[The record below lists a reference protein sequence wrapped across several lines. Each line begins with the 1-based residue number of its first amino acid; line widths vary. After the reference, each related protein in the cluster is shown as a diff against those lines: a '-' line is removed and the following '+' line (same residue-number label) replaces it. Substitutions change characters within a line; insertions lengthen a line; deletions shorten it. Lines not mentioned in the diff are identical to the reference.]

1 MSYMQRR
8 ARPAKG
14 KLRVRSGPGLMLT
27 TGLMLTMAA
36 PTATAQTAPVQT
48 DTITLEEIVVTAR
61 RRSEALQDT
70 PVAVSAF
77 TAEAL
82 EARSVETLDNIARFT
97 PNIRFDGAAA
107 LSGGNYNATVFI
119 RGIGQNDFAIFSDPG
134 VGFYV
139 DGVYYARS
147 IGGIM
152 DAVDLASVEVLRGPQ
167 GTLFGKNTIGGAV
180 LINTQRPTD
189 ELSGRVELTTGR
201 FDRLDV
207 KGTVNVPLADGK
219 VLTRLSV
226 SSLNRDGYAKRLSD
240 GQDMGDRNADS
251 ARLQITTNVTE
262 DIDFHLVGDMTR
274 AREHSA
280 PNKLLAVA
288 PAPGLTG
295 VPFLVNYNN
304 LVAPT
309 RGVTAPN
316 GQRTLNSSFITD
328 SPFTTWGTGP
338 NVNDLDLWGVAGTLT
353 WNLGNVEAKS
363 ITAYRELE
371 ATFAR
376 DGDNTPFTYR
386 ETFNDDDQWQFSQEV
401 QLSGDAMDG
410 RFTWIGGVYY
420 FTEEGTDNARAD
432 LAIGLW
438 PPLGPPLSP
447 ATLILNRID
456 NTSYAVFGQGNFK
469 LTDDLSVTAGARW
482 NRDKKWISVFNR
494 RQRDQLVF
502 TDVQR
507 SGNWNAFTPKLG
519 LEYKAGDDA
528 LLYASAG
535 KGFKSGG
542 YNARPL
548 ADASEVTQYEPET
561 IWTYEVGAKTGWLDN
576 RLIVNVAG
584 YLSKYD
590 NIQLTVNQTPR
601 NFVANAAKGTI
612 KGAELEVRAKPAKG
626 LDFDLAL
633 GYTDAKYDEVGTGLG
648 PTQVLPI
655 TKAAK
660 FVKTPKWTASTGLQ
674 YTYSL
679 GDGSTLSLR
688 GDLSAYSKFYNDV
701 ANTELVAQSGYG
713 IVNSRLTYTSPD
725 DSWTL
730 ALFATNLTDRRYFV
744 SGNASAAFG
753 LAEVSYGRP
762 REWGVTLG
770 AKF

>member
-8 ARPAKG
+8 ARPAKATIYAHT
-14 KLRVRSGPGLMLT
+14 LPGLLLT
-27 TGLMLTMAA
+27 TGLMPVMAV

-48 DTITLEEIVVTAR
+48 ETLTLEEIVVTAR

-189 ELSGRVELTTGR
+189 TLSGRVELTTGR

-207 KGTVNVPLADGK
+207 KGTINVPLADGK

-262 DIDFHLVGDMTR
+262 DIDFHLVGDVTR

-309 RGVTAPN
+309 RGVIAPN
-316 GQRTLNSSFITD
+316 GQRTLNSSFVTD

-338 NVNDLDLWGVAGTLT
+338 NVNDLDLWGLAGTLT
-353 WNLGNVEAKS
+353 WNLGTVEIKS
-363 ITAYRELE
+363 ITAYRELQ

-386 ETFNDDDQWQFSQEV
+386 ETFNDDDQWQVSQEV
-401 QLSGDAMDG
+401 QLSGDAIDG

-420 FTEEGTDNARAD
+420 FTEEGSDVARAD
-432 LAIGLW
+432 LAMGLW

-469 LTDDLSVTAGARW
+469 LTDDLSFTAGARW

-494 RQRDQLVF
+494 RQRDQVVF

-507 SGNWNAFTPKLG
+507 SSDWNAFTPKLG
-519 LEYKAGDDA
+519 VEYKAGADA
-528 LLYASAG
+528 MLYASAG

-548 ADASEVTQYEPET
+548 VDASEVTQYEPET

-601 NFVANAAKGTI
+601 NFVANAAQGTI

-626 LDFDLAL
+626 LDFDLAV

-674 YTYSL
+674 YTHDL

-725 DSWTL
+725 ESWTL
-730 ALFATNLTDRRYFV
+730 ALFATNVTDRRYFV
-744 SGNASAAFG
+744 SGNASGAFG

>member
-1 MSYMQRR
+1 MAIAERR
-8 ARPAKG
+8 ACPANG
-14 KLRVRSGPGLMLT
+14 DLRAHSIHRLLLS
-27 TGLMLTMAA
+27 TGLMLAMAA
-36 PTATAQTAPVQT
+36 PVAAQTAPAQN
-48 DTITLEEIVVTAR
+48 DGGTLEEIVVTAR

-70 PVAVSAF
+70 PVAVTAF

-82 EARSVETLDNIARFT
+82 ESRSVETLDNIARFT

-152 DAVDLASVEVLRGPQ
+152 DAVDLQSVEVLRGPQ

-207 KGTVNVPLADGK
+207 KGVVNVPLADGK

-251 ARLQITTNVTE
+251 ARLQISTNVTE
-262 DIDFHLVGDMTR
+262 DINFHLVGDVTR

-280 PNKLLAVA
+280 PNKLLAIA

-316 GQRTLNSSFITD
+316 GQKTLNNSFITD
-328 SPFTTWGTGP
+328 SPFTTWATGP
-338 NVNDLDLWGVAGTLT
+338 NVNDLDLWGLAGTLT

-363 ITAYRELE
+363 ITAYRELQ

-401 QLSGDAMDG
+401 QLSGDGMDG
-410 RFTWIGGVYY
+410 RFTWVGGVYY
-420 FTEEGTDNARAD
+420 FTEEGTDDARAD
-432 LAIGLW
+432 LAMGLW
-438 PPLGPPLSP
+438 PPLGPALSP
-447 ATLILNRID
+447 ATLILNHID

-494 RQRDQLVF
+494 RQRDQVVF

-507 SGNWNAFTPKLG
+507 SGKWNAFTPKLG
-519 LEYKAGDDA
+519 LEYKASEDA

-626 LDFDLAL
+626 LDFDLAV
-633 GYTDAKYDEVGTGLG
+633 GYTDAQYDEVGSGLG

-674 YTYSL
+674 YTHAMA
-679 GDGSTLSLR
+679 DGSTLSLR

-713 IVNSRLTYTSPD
+713 IINSRLTYTAPD

-730 ALFATNLTDRRYFV
+730 ALFATNLADRRYFV
-744 SGNASAAFG
+744 SGNASGAFG

>member
-27 TGLMLTMAA
+27 TGLMLTMAV
-36 PTATAQTAPVQT
+36 PTATAQTAPAQT

-410 RFTWIGGVYY
+410 RFSWIGGVYY

-469 LTDDLSVTAGARW
+469 LTDDLSVTTGARW

>member
-1 MSYMQRR
+1 MFYRDHRSMPVA
-8 ARPAKG
+8 ARPRAHSSKM
-14 KLRVRSGPGLMLT
+14 KKSIAVALAL
-27 TGLMLTMAA
+27 AA
-36 PTATAQTAPVQT
+36 AVPVGAQQA
-48 DTITLEEIVVTAR
+48 DDGALEEIVVTAR
-61 RRSEALQDT
+61 RRSESLQTT
-70 PVAVSAF
+70 PVAVTAF

-82 EARSVETLDNIARFT
+82 ESRNVDTLDNIAKFT

-152 DAVDLASVEVLRGPQ
+152 DAVDLQSVEVLRGPQ

-180 LINTQRPTD
+180 LINTQRPTED
-189 ELSGRVELTTGR
+189 FGGRVEVTGGR
-201 FDRLDV
+201 FNRFDA
-207 KGTVNVPLADGK
+207 KGTLNVPLADGK
-219 VLTRLSV
+219 LLTRLSV

-240 GQDMGDRNADS
+240 GEDMGNRNADS
-251 ARLQITTNVTE
+251 ARLQMQTDLAENVT
-262 DIDFHLVGDMTR
+262 FHIVGDVTR

-295 VPFLVNYNN
+295 VPFLTNYNQ
-304 LVAPT
+304 LVAPS
-309 RGVTAPN
+309 RGVVAPN

-328 SPFTTWGTGP
+328 SPYTTWATGP
-338 NVNDLDLWGVAGTLT
+338 NINNLDLWGVAGTLN
-353 WNLGNVEAKS
+353 WDLGGAEVKS
-363 ITAYRELE
+363 ITAYRKLE
-371 ATFAR
+371 AVFGR

-386 ETFNDDDQWQFSQEV
+386 ETFNDDEQWQFSQEL
-401 QLSGDAMDG
+401 QISGDSFDG
-410 RFTWIGGVYY
+410 RVTWIGGLYY
-420 FTEEGTDNARAD
+420 FTEEGSDQARAD

-447 ATLILNRID
+447 ATRILNKID
-456 NTSYAVFGQGNFK
+456 NSSYAAFGQGNVK
-469 LTDDLSVTAGARW
+469 LTDELSATLGARW
-482 NRDKKWISVFNR
+482 NRDKKWISVFNQ
-494 RQRDQLVF
+494 RQRDNVIF

-507 SGNWNAFTPKLG
+507 SAEWNSFTPKAG
-519 LEYKAGDDA
+519 LEYKAAKDV

-542 YNARPL
+542 FNARPL
-548 ADASEVTQYEPET
+548 VDASEVTQYEPET
-561 IWTYEVGAKTGWLDN
+561 IWTYEAGAKTGWFDN
-576 RLIVNVAG
+576 RLILNAAA

-612 KGAELEVRAKPAKG
+612 KGAELEVRARPAKG
-626 LDFDLAL
+626 LDFDLAV
-633 GYTDAKYDEVGTGLG
+633 GYTDASYDEVGSGLG
-648 PTQVLPI
+648 PTQILPI
-655 TKAAK
+655 TKDAK
-660 FVKTPKWTASTGLQ
+660 FVKTPKWTVSTGLQ
-674 YTYSL
+674 YTYILPDDSSL
-679 GDGSTLSLR
+679 ALR

-701 ANTELVAQSGYG
+701 ANTALIAQDGYG
-713 IVNSRLTYTSPD
+713 IANARLTYTSPD
-725 DSWTL
+725 DSWT
-730 ALFATNLTDRRYFV
+730 ASAFVTNLTDRRYFV

-762 REWGVTLG
+762 REWGVSF
-770 AKF
+770 AVKF

>member
-1 MSYMQRR
+1 MTSRNRR
-8 ARPAKG
+8 IIPATGKARPF
-14 KLRVRSGPGLMLT
+14 
-27 TGLMLTMAA
+27 AA
-36 PTATAQTAPVQT
+36 PTLLLGLALVATPVTPAQAQEEL
-48 DTITLEEIVVTAR
+48 TLEEIVVTALR
-61 RRSEALQDT
+61 RAETLQDT
-70 PVAVSAF
+70 PVAITAF

-82 EARSVETLDNIARFT
+82 EARSIDTLDSIARFT
-97 PNIRFDGAAA
+97 PSIRFDGAAA

-152 DAVDLASVEVLRGPQ
+152 DAVDLQSVEVLRGPQ

-189 ELSGRVELTTGR
+189 QFGGKLELTTGR
-201 FDRLDV
+201 FDRMDV
-207 KGTVNVPLADGK
+207 KGTLNVPLADGK

-240 GQDMGDRNADS
+240 GGDMGDRNADS
-251 ARLQITTNVTE
+251 ARLQLSTNVTD
-262 DIDFHLVGDMTR
+262 DINFHLVGDVTR

-288 PAPGLTG
+288 PVPGLTG

-309 RGVTAPN
+309 RGVIAPD
-316 GQRTLNSSFITD
+316 GRPTLNSSFVTD
-328 SPFTTWGTGP
+328 SPFTTWATGP

-353 WNLGNVEAKS
+353 WDLGTVEAKS

-386 ETFNDDDQWQFSQEV
+386 ETFNDDEQWQFSQEF
-401 QLSGDAMDG
+401 QLSGEGFDG
-410 RFTWIGGVYY
+410 RFTWVGGLYY
-420 FTEEGTDNARAD
+420 FTERGTDDASAN

-447 ATLILNRID
+447 ATLILNKID
-456 NTSYAVFGQGNFK
+456 NSSYAAFGQGNVK
-469 LTDDLSVTAGARW
+469 ITDTFAVTLGARW
-482 NRDKKWISVFNR
+482 NRDEKWISVFNQ
-494 RQRDQLVF
+494 RQRDNVIF

-507 SGNWNAFTPKLG
+507 DGNWDAFTPKIG
-519 LEYKAGDDA
+519 LEYKPVTDIM
-528 LLYASAG
+528 LYASAG

-542 YNARPL
+542 FNARPL
-548 ADASEVTQYEPET
+548 VDESEVTQYEPET
-561 IWTYEVGAKTGWLDN
+561 IWTYEAGAKTGWFDN

-612 KGAELEVRAKPAKG
+612 KGAELEVRARPVTG
-626 LDFDLAL
+626 LDVDLGV
-633 GYTDAKYDEVGTGLG
+633 GYTDAQYDEVGGGLG
-648 PTQVLPI
+648 PTQILPI
-655 TKAAK
+655 TKDAK
-660 FVKTPKWTASTGLQ
+660 FVKTPKWTVNAGLQ
-674 YTYSL
+674 YTHDM

-701 ANTELVAQSGYG
+701 ANTELIAQSGYG
-713 IVNSRLTYTSPD
+713 IVNSRLTYTAAD
-725 DSWTL
+725 ESWNL

-753 LAEVSYGRP
+753 LAEASYGRP
-762 REWGVTLG
+762 REWGLTLG
-770 AKF
+770 VKF

>member
-1 MSYMQRR
+1 M
-8 ARPAKG
+8 P
-14 KLRVRSGPGLMLT
+14 V
-27 TGLMLTMAA
+27 MAV

-48 DTITLEEIVVTAR
+48 ETLTLEEIVVTAR

-189 ELSGRVELTTGR
+189 TLSGRVELTTGR

-207 KGTVNVPLADGK
+207 KGTINVPLADGK

-262 DIDFHLVGDMTR
+262 DIDFHLVGDVTR

-309 RGVTAPN
+309 RGVIAPN
-316 GQRTLNSSFITD
+316 GQRTLNSSFVTD

-338 NVNDLDLWGVAGTLT
+338 NVNDLDLWGLAGTLT
-353 WNLGNVEAKS
+353 WNLGTVEIKS
-363 ITAYRELE
+363 ITAYRELQ

-386 ETFNDDDQWQFSQEV
+386 ETFNDDDQWQVSQEV
-401 QLSGDAMDG
+401 QLSGDAIDG

-420 FTEEGTDNARAD
+420 FTEEGSDVARAD
-432 LAIGLW
+432 LAMGLW

-469 LTDDLSVTAGARW
+469 LTDDLSFTAGARW

-494 RQRDQLVF
+494 RQRDQVVF

-507 SGNWNAFTPKLG
+507 SSDWNAFTPKLG
-519 LEYKAGDDA
+519 VEYKAGADA
-528 LLYASAG
+528 MLYASAG

-548 ADASEVTQYEPET
+548 VDASEVTQYEPET

-601 NFVANAAKGTI
+601 NFVANAAQGTI

-626 LDFDLAL
+626 LDFDLAV

-674 YTYSL
+674 YTHDL

-725 DSWTL
+725 ESWTL
-730 ALFATNLTDRRYFV
+730 ALFATNVTDRRYFV
-744 SGNASAAFG
+744 SGNASGAFG

>member
-1 MSYMQRR
+1 MSIAERR
-8 ARPAKG
+8 ACPAKG
-14 KLRVRSGPGLMLT
+14 NTRARSIHRRLLS
-27 TGLMLTMAA
+27 TGLMLAMAA
-36 PTATAQTAPVQT
+36 PVAAQTAPAQSGFA
-48 DTITLEEIVVTAR
+48 TLEEIVVTAR

-70 PVAVSAF
+70 PVAVTAF

-189 ELSGRVELTTGR
+189 DLSGRVELTTGR
-201 FDRLDV
+201 FSRLDV
-207 KGTVNVPLADGK
+207 KGVVNVPLADGK

-309 RGVTAPN
+309 RGVVAPN

-338 NVNDLDLWGVAGTLT
+338 NVNDLDLWGLAGTLT

-420 FTEEGTDNARAD
+420 FTEEGTDDARAD
-432 LAIGLW
+432 LAMGLW

-469 LTDDLSVTAGARW
+469 LTDDLSMTVGARW

-494 RQRDQLVF
+494 RQRDQVIF
-502 TDVQR
+502 TNVQR

-519 LEYKAGDDA
+519 LEYKAGSDA

-548 ADASEVTQYEPET
+548 ADESEVTQYEPET

-626 LDFDLAL
+626 LDFDLAV
-633 GYTDAKYDEVGTGLG
+633 GYTDAQYDEVGSGLG

-674 YTYSL
+674 YTHDL

-725 DSWTL
+725 ESWTL

-744 SGNASAAFG
+744 SGNASGAFG

>member
-1 MSYMQRR
+1 MSIAERR
-8 ARPAKG
+8 ACPAKG
-14 KLRVRSGPGLMLT
+14 NTRVRSIHRLLLS
-27 TGLMLTMAA
+27 TGLMLAMAA
-36 PTATAQTAPVQT
+36 PVAAQTAPAESG
-48 DTITLEEIVVTAR
+48 IATLEEIVVTAR

-189 ELSGRVELTTGR
+189 DLSGRVELTTGR

-207 KGTVNVPLADGK
+207 KGVVNVPLADGK

-338 NVNDLDLWGVAGTLT
+338 NVNDLDLWGLAGTLT

-401 QLSGDAMDG
+401 QLSGDAMEG

-432 LAIGLW
+432 LAMGLW

-469 LTDDLSVTAGARW
+469 LTDDLSMTAGARW

-494 RQRDQLVF
+494 RQRDQVIF
-502 TDVQR
+502 TNVQR

-519 LEYKAGDDA
+519 LEYKAGSDA

-548 ADASEVTQYEPET
+548 ADESEVTQYEPET

-626 LDFDLAL
+626 LDFDLAV
-633 GYTDAKYDEVGTGLG
+633 GYTDAQYDEVGTGLG

-674 YTYSL
+674 YTHDL

-725 DSWTL
+725 ESWTL

-744 SGNASAAFG
+744 SGNASGAFG

>member
-1 MSYMQRR
+1 M
-8 ARPAKG
+8 
-14 KLRVRSGPGLMLT
+14 T
-27 TGLMLTMAA
+27 TGKHRPWPVGAELCPSSAKMLLMAA
-36 PTATAQTAPVQT
+36 GLAVTVAAPAAYAQQEAG
-48 DTITLEEIVVTAR
+48 TLDEIVVTAL
-61 RRSEALQDT
+61 RRSVMLQDT
-70 PVAVSAF
+70 PVAVTAF

-82 EARSVETLDNIARFT
+82 EARSIDTLDSIARFT

-152 DAVDLASVEVLRGPQ
+152 DAMDLQSVEVLRGPQ

-180 LINTQRPTD
+180 LINTQRPK
-189 ELSGRVELTTGR
+189 EEFGGRIELTTGR
-201 FDRLDV
+201 FDRLDA
-207 KGTVNVPLADGK
+207 KGTLNVPLADGK
-219 VLTRLSV
+219 LLTRLSV

-251 ARLQITTNVTE
+251 ARLQLSTDFSE
-262 DIDFHLVGDMTR
+262 DINFHLVGDITR

-304 LVAPT
+304 LVAPS
-309 RGVTAPN
+309 RGVVAPD
-316 GQRTLNSSFITD
+316 GGRTLNSSFITD
-328 SPFTTWGTGP
+328 SPFTTWGSGP
-338 NVNDLDLWGVAGTLT
+338 NINDLDLWGLAGTLT
-353 WNLGNVEAKS
+353 WNLGMVEAKS

-386 ETFNDDDQWQFSQEV
+386 ETFNDDEQWQFSQEF
-401 QLSGDAMDG
+401 QLSGEGFDG
-410 RFTWIGGVYY
+410 RFTWVGGVYY
-420 FTEEGTDNARAD
+420 FSEEGTDDARAD
-432 LAIGLW
+432 LAMGLW
-438 PPLGPPLSP
+438 PPLGPALSP
-447 ATLILNRID
+447 ATLILNKID
-456 NTSYAVFGQGNFK
+456 NTSYAVFGQGNYK
-469 LTDDLSVTAGARW
+469 LTDDFAITVGARW
-482 NRDKKWISVFNR
+482 NRDKKWISVFNQ
-494 RQRDQLVF
+494 RQRDNVIF

-507 SGNWNAFTPKLG
+507 EGKWDAFTPKVG
-519 LEYKAGDDA
+519 LEYKPTADA
-528 LLYASAG
+528 MLYASAG

-542 YNARPL
+542 FNARPL
-548 ADASEVTQYEPET
+548 ADESEVTQYEPET
-561 IWTYEVGAKTGWLDN
+561 IWTYEAGAKTGWFDN
-576 RLIVNVAG
+576 RLILNAAA

-612 KGAELEVRAKPAKG
+612 KGAELEVRARPATG
-626 LDFDLAL
+626 LDVDLSV
-633 GYTDAKYDEVGTGLG
+633 GYTDAQYDEVGVGLG
-648 PTQVLPI
+648 PTQILPI
-655 TKAAK
+655 TKDAK
-660 FVKTPKWTASTGLQ
+660 FVKTPKWTGNAGLQ
-674 YTYSL
+674 YTHAL
-679 GDGSTLSLR
+679 DHGGTLSLR
-688 GDLSAYSKFYNDV
+688 GDLSVYSKFYNDV

-713 IVNSRLTYTSPD
+713 VVNSRLTYTASD

-730 ALFATNLTDRRYFV
+730 ALFATNLTDRRYLV
-744 SGNASAAFG
+744 SGNASGAFG
-753 LAEVSYGRP
+753 LAEGSYGRP

>member
-1 MSYMQRR
+1 MSYVQRR
-8 ARPAKG
+8 VRPAKG
-14 KLRVRSGPGLMLT
+14 NSRVRSAHGLLLT
-27 TGLMLTMAA
+27 TGLMLAMAL
-36 PTATAQTAPVQT
+36 PATAQTAPAQN
-48 DTITLEEIVVTAR
+48 DGGTLEEIVVTAR

-251 ARLQITTNVTE
+251 ARLQISTNVTE
-262 DIDFHLVGDMTR
+262 DINFHLVGDVTR

-295 VPFLVNYNN
+295 QPFLVNYNN

-316 GQRTLNSSFITD
+316 GQKTLNSSFITD

-338 NVNDLDLWGVAGTLT
+338 NVNDLDLWGLAGTLT

-363 ITAYRELE
+363 ITAYRELQ

-386 ETFNDDDQWQFSQEV
+386 ETFNDDDQWQFSQEF

-420 FTEEGTDNARAD
+420 FTEEGTDDARAD

-438 PPLGPPLSP
+438 PPLGPALSP
-447 ATLILNRID
+447 ATIILNRID

-469 LTDDLSVTAGARW
+469 LTDELSVTAGARW

-494 RQRDQLVF
+494 RQRDQVVF

-507 SGNWNAFTPKLG
+507 SGDWNAFTPKLG

-626 LDFDLAL
+626 LDFDLAV

-648 PTQVLPI
+648 PTQILPI

-674 YTYSL
+674 YTYFL

-713 IVNSRLTYTSPD
+713 IVNSRLTYTAPD

-730 ALFATNLTDRRYFV
+730 ALFATNVTDRRYFV
-744 SGNASAAFG
+744 SGNASGAFG